1 MVRLNA
7 PKAEGRLSCP
17 SRHRCPITQIRTL
30 DHVTALREIGRHGDF
45 GRIDGL
51 RKQYKRSARSP
62 PSRCHP
68 LPQAL
73 ALLARHIS
81 LAGAFAIP
89 SHRRA
94 HLIKMN
100 LASDPQVRS
109 RSNWGTLLKARRI
122 DPSVADD
129 LAAELEENSKLLNG
143 SIFRSKV

>member
-1 MVRLNA
+1 MQR
-7 PKAEGRLSCP
+7 S
-17 SRHRCPITQIRTL
+17 L
-30 DHVTALREIGRHGDF
+30 DHVTALREFGRYGDF

-51 RKQYKRSARSP
+51 HKQCKRSARSP

-109 RSNWGTLLKARRI
+109 RSN
-122 DPSVADD
+122 
-129 LAAELEENSKLLNG
+129 
-143 SIFRSKV
+143 